1 MEYIY
6 LENQSSQT
14 KLLSPSLLHP
24 VGILVVGVSLVTLAL
39 RDILNRTALSVDTI
53 ARSCIMESHNH
64 HQMPPELIIVI
75 R

>member
-1 MEYIY
+1 MLHGVY

-39 RDILNRTALSVDTI
+39 RDILNRAALSVDTI
-53 ARSCIMESHNH
+53 ARACIMGES
-64 HQMPPELIIVI
+64 
-75 R
+75 

>member
-6 LENQSSQT
+6 LENQT

-39 RDILNRTALSVDTI
+39 RDILNRAALSVDTI
-53 ARSCIMESHNH
+53 ACACIMGES
-64 HQMPPELIIVI
+64 
-75 R
+75 